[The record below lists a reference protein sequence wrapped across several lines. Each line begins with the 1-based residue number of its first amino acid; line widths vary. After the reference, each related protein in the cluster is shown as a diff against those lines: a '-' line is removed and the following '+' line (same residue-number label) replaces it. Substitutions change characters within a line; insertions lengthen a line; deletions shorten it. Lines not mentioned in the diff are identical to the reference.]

1 MEKKLKNS
9 KKNNK
14 ARIVTDSSKKNSL
27 IENSY
32 RESSHRE
39 ASYSEASR
47 ETSYRKASYP
57 EASRKATYSE
67 AIKINRILNNN
78 KVSTKADHSFY
89 TIAFVLAK
97 FDLSIINSTYFSNF
111 NNLAKLPS
119 KYLSF
124 NIIASPK
131 NNIFIFN
138 TFKIFNT
145 LTCLANDIVSS
156 IFSKGKYSN
165 FSLYIKSLF
174 SLFFKENL
182 IKVIFAKIN
191 DFIFFVFYCLMKFVV
206 FYEDLFSLVFVKDRE
221 LNFLFSTV

>member
-14 ARIVTDSSKKNSL
+14 ARIVTDISKKNSL

-47 ETSYRKASYP
+47 EASYRKASYP

-89 TIAFVLAK
+89 TTAFVLAK
-97 FDLSIINSTYFSNF
+97 FDLNIINSTYFSNF
-111 NNLAKLPS
+111 NNLAKLTS
-119 KYLSF
+119 RYLSF
-124 NIIASPK
+124 NIIANHE

-138 TFKIFNT
+138 TLI
-145 LTCLANDIVSS
+145 CLATDIVSS
-156 IFSKGKYSN
+156 IFSKLNYNN
-165 FSLYIKSLF
+165 FSLYIESLF
-174 SLFFKENL
+174 SLFFKKNL
-182 IKVIFAKIN
+182 MKVIFAKIN
-191 DFIFFVFYCLMKFVV
+191 NFTIFFIFYCLRKLVV
-206 FYEDLFSLVFVKDRE
+206 FYKDLLGLVFVKK
-221 LNFLFSTV
+221 